1 MGGMILLADPNSR
14 AWSFSKKIQEYILKE
29 KKKDVRLEKVSISHF
44 RNGELSIYVPENV
57 RKKEV
62 YFIHDSTKN
71 PQEWWVELL
80 MLKDL
85 LLSSSAESVSLVLPD
100 MLYSRQDRKD
110 KPHVPISARALAKS
124 LSTGVK
130 RIITMDLHAP
140 QVQGFYPENIP
151 LDNLYSFTVFSK
163 YLTKEKNKIDNVK
176 KLVILSPDAGGVD
189 RAKSFAQRLESEYPV
204 AFIEKR
210 RVKAGEIEDMRLAG
224 DVDGKDVLIVDDII
238 DSGNTLCK
246 AAELLK
252 QHGAQKLFCYGT
264 HGIFTLGTEKLCEC
278 FDRLMTSNTHNQE
291 REGVESIDVS
301 PIFAEAIYRAQ
312 KGESIS
318 ELFK

>member
-1 MGGMILLADPNSR
+1 MIIV
-14 AWSFSKKIQEYILKE
+14 FFFFF
-29 KKKDVRLEKVSISHF
+29 HF
-44 RNGELSIYVPENV
+44 FFFNDTATTEIYTLSL
-57 RKKEV
+57 
-62 YFIHDSTKN
+62 HD
-71 PQEWWVELL
+71 
-80 MLKDL
+80 
-85 LLSSSAESVSLVLPD
+85 ALP
-100 MLYSRQDRKD
+100 
-110 KPHVPISARALAKS
+110 I
-124 LSTGVK
+124 STGVK

-140 QVQGFYPENIP
+140 QVQGFYPENTP

-163 YLTKEKNKIDNVK
+163 YLTEEKNRIDNLE

-246 AAELLK
+246 AAGLLK
-252 QHGAQKLFCYGT
+252 QHGAKKLFCYGT
-264 HGIFTLGTEKLCEC
+264 HGVFTLGTEKLCKS

-312 KGESIS
+312 SGESIS